1 MRILTVSAHYP
12 PNFVSGGTLQPQ
24 RLSRGLR
31 AKGHDVSVFAGWLGD
46 RPPLDTWTDVDETGM
61 SVRWVVTSPWIGWSD
76 ERNWHN
82 PPVTEI
88 FAEHLAEVQPDLVH
102 LHSLQSLGAGLVPAA
117 HAAGAKV
124 VVTMHDFW
132 WLCARQFLVDTGLR
146 PCSLVVD
153 AGDCACESGSVE
165 RDRRIGALR
174 TLLAPADLVL
184 APSASA
190 AEVLA
195 ANGVAPGRLEVD
207 ENGLPDLADLAATRR
222 DADPGDG
229 VGGVA
234 GGGSSATAAD
244 RPVRFVYT
252 SGPNPVKGAAHLVEA
267 ARQLAATPGWTLTA
281 YGLGDYL
288 DETGVDLAGLPVD
301 VRDPFLPD
309 DLAGILADH
318 DVFVLPSVMRETH
331 SLATREALAAH
342 LPVLCTDTLGPEEVV
357 THGTNGLVVPAGD
370 ADALAAT
377 IGRLATDRVLLDHLR
392 AGAREPFAVRT
403 LDDHVDALAERFER
417 LVAGD
422 GDGPAGDRTA
432 DPAHPTPTPGDAVA
446 SPDRHAA
453 EVRSVLFVVGIEG
466 APLRYRARL
475 PAEALEL
482 EGVRTEIRHYRDP
495 ELLALGGQADVVVFY
510 RVPATIQIL
519 ELIATLRSTGIPCV
533 FDVDDLIFD
542 PEVRDE
548 IPALRLL
555 PPDEARLWLE
565 GVNRY
570 RTTLEAC
577 DAYIGSTRALVDHAG
592 TLTGLPAHQFANGVG
607 RVLARRSD
615 DEVRRPRTRGPLRI
629 GYFSGTTTH
638 DEDWFFVEPAV
649 LEVLDNHPEAELW
662 LGGHLPDSS
671 ALAALGDRLQRI
683 PFVPW
688 LELPAALRDLDV
700 NLAPLAPGSSFN
712 EAKSAIKWLEA
723 ALVETPTI
731 ATPTEPFREAITHG
745 DSGLLAATP
754 GEWIDALDLLLSDS
768 AERARIGSRAR
779 RRALLAWSP
788 ELQGRRYRA
797 ILGEIV
803 AAGPRPDRAAST
815 WQPVALDEPAVP
827 VTLEPYPTVDGVVAP
842 PEPAAGLHPPAP
854 APSEHPV
861 VDRLLPRA
869 QRVESLARRLVAK
882 VRRDGPAATATATA
896 RKVAWWLDHRRPRG

>member
-24 RLSRGLR
+24 RLSQGLR
-31 AKGHDVSVFAGWLGD
+31 ARGHDVSVFAGWLGE
-46 RPPLDTWTDVDETGM
+46 RPPLDTWIDTDETGM
-61 SVRWVVTSPWIGWSD
+61 DVRWVVSAPWIGWSD

-82 PPVTEI
+82 PPVTEV
-88 FAEHLAEVQPDLVH
+88 FREHLDEVRPDLVH
-102 LHSLQSLGAGLVPAA
+102 FHSLQSLGAGLVPVA

-153 AGDCACESGSVE
+153 AGACACESGSVE
-165 RDRRIGALR
+165 RDRRLRALR

-207 ENGLPDLADLAATRR
+207 ENGLPDLDGLVVGERRSTR
-222 DADPGDG
+222 
-229 VGGVA
+229 
-234 GGGSSATAAD
+234 AAD
-244 RPVRFVYT
+244 DPIRFVYT
-252 SGPNPVKGAAHLVEA
+252 GGPNPMKGAAHLVEA
-267 ARQLAATPGWTLTA
+267 ARKLAATPGWTLTA
-281 YGLGDYL
+281 FGLGDYL

-301 VRDPFLPD
+301 VRQPFVPE
-309 DLAGILADH
+309 DLAGILAAH

-331 SLATREALAAH
+331 SLATREALVAG

-357 THGTNGLVVPAGD
+357 VHGSNGLIVPAGD
-370 ADALAAT
+370 AEALASSVA
-377 IGRLATDRVLLDHLR
+377 RLASDRVLLDHLR
-392 AGAREPFAVRT
+392 TGAGEPIALRH
-403 LDDHVDALAERFER
+403 LDDHVDGLAARFER

-422 GDGPAGDRTA
+422 APTA
-432 DPAHPTPTPGDAVA
+432 DADARDGARGSAIAAAPAVD
-446 SPDRHAA
+446 
-453 EVRSVLFVVGIEG
+453 SVLFVVGIEG

-475 PAEALEL
+475 PAEALAL
-482 EGVRTEIRHYRDP
+482 EGLHTEVRHYRDP
-495 ELLALGGQADVVVFY
+495 ELLALGGRADVVVFY

-519 ELIATLRSTGIPCV
+519 ELITTLRATGTPCA

-542 PEVRDE
+542 PDIRDE

-577 DAYIGSTRALVDHAG
+577 DAYIGSTTALVEHAER
-592 TLTGLPAHQFANGVG
+592 LTALPVHRFTNGVG
-607 RVLARRSD
+607 QVLARRAD
-615 DEVRRPRTRGPLRI
+615 RELRRPRRPGPPRI

-638 DEDWFFVEPAV
+638 DEDWFFVEPS
-649 LEVLDNHPEAELW
+649 VLDILDRYPDAELW
-662 LGGHLPDSS
+662 LGGHLPES
-671 ALAALGDRLQRI
+671 AALTDLGDRLVRI

-688 LELPAALRDLDV
+688 LDLPGELRDLDV
-700 NLAPLAPGSSFN
+700 NLAPLAPGSAFN

-731 ATPTEPFREAITHG
+731 ATPTEPFREAIVHG
-745 DSGLLAATP
+745 ESGLLAATP
-754 GEWIDALDLLLSDS
+754 GEWIDALDHLLATP
-768 AERARIGSRAR
+768 AERARIGARAR
-779 RRALLAWSP
+779 RRALLTWSP
-788 ELQGRRYRA
+788 ELQGQRYRA
-797 ILGEIV
+797 ILADIAG
-803 AAGPRPDRAAST
+803 AGPRPDRSGAT
-815 WQPVALDEPAVP
+815 WSPVALDEPAMPVP
-827 VTLEPYPTVDGVVAP
+827 LEPYLSADELDAAP
-842 PEPAAGLHPPAP
+842 PASAVPLHQRPA
-854 APSEHPV
+854 APSEHPT

-869 QRVESLARRLVAK
+869 QRVESIVRRTVAK
-882 VRRDGPAATATATA
+882 VRRDGAAATASAAT
-896 RKVAWWLDHRRPRG
+896 RKLTWWLDRRRSHP